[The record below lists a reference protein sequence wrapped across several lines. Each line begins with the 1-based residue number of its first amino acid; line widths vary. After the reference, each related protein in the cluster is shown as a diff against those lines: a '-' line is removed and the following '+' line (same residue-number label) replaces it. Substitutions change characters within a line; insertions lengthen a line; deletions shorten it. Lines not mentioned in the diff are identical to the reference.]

1 MRAVLLFLRAL
12 PVPARAV
19 LYLWDVHAVDAGAI
33 MQRAVT
39 NMFRGNC
46 GEFLN
51 LLIVLVHEGRE
62 ECSSF

>member
-19 LYLWDVHAVDAGAI
+19 LYLWDVHVVDAGAI
-33 MQRAVT
+33 MQRGVT
-39 NMFRGNC
+39 NMFNC

-51 LLIVLVHEGRE
+51 LLIVLVHESME

>member
-39 NMFRGNC
+39 NMFNC

-51 LLIVLVHEGRE
+51 LLIVLVHESME